1 MTSEPGRLRGLLVLA
16 AAGAVLV
23 LLSFLATIPKLA
35 GVGLVVVATLLTAG
49 EDAGW
54 RRILVLGAVITAVGV
69 PLSLV
74 LETIGGLLAGIGGA
88 LVIVAV
94 AFGWPTTNGHSSVS
108 PPGPPTATP
117 QAPPAP

>member
-23 LLSFLATIPKLA
+23 LFSFLGTIPQLI
-35 GVGLVVVATLLTAG
+35 GVALIVVTVLLTAR
-49 EDAGW
+49 ETVGW
-54 RRILVLGAVITAVGV
+54 RRMLVLGAVISALGV

-94 AFGWPTTNGHSSVS
+94 AFGWPT
-108 PPGPPTATP
+108 GPPTART
-117 QAPPAP
+117 QAPPAQ

>member
-1 MTSEPGRLRGLLVLA
+1 LISEPGRLRGLLALA

-23 LLSFLATIPKLA
+23 LFSFLGTIAELA
-35 GVGLVVVATLLTAG
+35 GVGLILVATTLPAG

-54 RRILVLGAVITAVGV
+54 RRLLVLGAVISAVGV
-69 PLSLV
+69 PLSLL

-94 AFGWPTTNGHSSVS
+94 AFGWPTLPSKA
-108 PPGPPTATP
+108 PT
-117 QAPPAP
+117 QAPPAR